1 MTTNTISTKLFQNPM
16 NENKTVEILLVE
28 DNPGDIRL
36 TQEALKE
43 GQIPH
48 NLHTV
53 MDGAEAIKFLFRE
66 PGYEQAKR
74 PDLILLDLN
83 LPKKDGRDVLLKIK
97 TDTSLKRI
105 PVVVLTTS
113 NAESDIL
120 KAYDLHANCYIT
132 KPVDFNRFIEVIQS
146 IKTFWLT
153 TVRLP
158 SDL

>member
-1 MTTNTISTKLFQNPM
+1 MK
-16 NENKTVEILLVE
+16 ENKVAEILLVE

-43 GQIPH
+43 GNIPN
-48 NLHTV
+48 NLNTV
-53 MDGAEAIKFLFRE
+53 MDGAAAIRFLFKE
-66 PGYEQAKR
+66 GEYANAKR

-83 LPKKDGRDVLLKIK
+83 LPRKDGREVLAKIK
-97 TDTSLKRI
+97 ADKALKRI

-113 NAESDIL
+113 NAETDIL

-132 KPVDFNRFIEVIQS
+132 KPVDFNHFITVIKS
-146 IKTFWLT
+146 IEQFWLT

-158 SDL
+158 SEVQ

>member
-1 MTTNTISTKLFQNPM
+1 MRDKI
-16 NENKTVEILLVE
+16 VEILLVE

-43 GQIPH
+43 GNIPN

-66 PGYEQAKR
+66 GTYTEAKR

-83 LPKKDGRDVLLKIK
+83 LPKKDGREVLSKIK
-97 TDTSLKRI
+97 ADNDLKKI

-113 NAESDIL
+113 NAETDIL

-132 KPVDFNRFIEVIQS
+132 KPVDFNRFIEVIKS
-146 IKTFWLT
+146 IEQFWLT
-153 TVRLP
+153 IVRLP
-158 SDL
+158 SEVH